1 MKEELE
7 EVEEKEEGDTFTAK
21 EKKAFENL
29 RHDYKRAKSA
39 KTTIDKLIV
48 EWNDLYY
55 GKVSKTSDDNKSKM
69 VMKEIAKQ
77 IEWQKP
83 NIMEPFTATS
93 NPIRT
98 RSIKDS
104 HIGKVLEK
112 YTNYQFTEEFDRE
125 TFMDQLTDVLLRE
138 GTVWIKVGWELEEEE
153 VVERNAE
160 MSMDEVMA
168 RSENG
173 EQPQSIS
180 ANKDGTFKV
189 VYRSVKNIKNKP
201 TAEVCRNEHIFP
213 DPSARTDKDCRFIIH
228 RDYKTLS
235 EMKAT
240 GWYSEEVL
248 EKLGEHDASTRED
261 TGLGSARDSD
271 ALDYGLDVTYQPKDK
286 ATRKIAIM
294 QYWGFYDLNGDGIA
308 EPILAEWAERES
320 IDLRIE
326 KNPMP
331 SKNIP
336 FFRDVYSARPFSLWG
351 NALAFFIG
359 DNQKAKTGIV
369 RGIFDNM
376 SMANNGQKFVERGA
390 LDYINFKRMRNGER
404 HIIVNK
410 KDAIHDGSYNELP
423 SAIFNT
429 LQMLNSETEQLSGV
443 SSGGPALSIDGAS
456 QDKDNQMTMS
466 QKKMSSIVRGV
477 SSLMSKVFY
486 EWILMAKVFLDN
498 EQIEEM
504 FVGSEMEAYNAFK
517 NAQHCSVK
525 MSVGTE
531 VNRNIRINQLNL
543 LLQQSQALGEMAP
556 KDSYSTLVAE
566 MYELFDM
573 YDEAQKLRDY
583 KPEPTK
589 MEVEQ
594 HQMAMLTQQL
604 QVQKLQV
611 EIENL
616 RTEGRLNVAK
626 AQLAQADG
634 ISTMQYKE
642 AQTAEKYAKVDSHKM
657 DNALKPAEAIRKQV
671 ETESKLNEKEKP
683 I

>member
-1 MKEELE
+1 MKEEE
-7 EVEEKEEGDTFTAK
+7 EIKEEGEVFSTK
-21 EKKAFENL
+21 EKKAFEDL
-29 RHDYKRAKSA
+29 RHDYKKAKNAKS
-39 KTTIDKLIV
+39 TIDKLIV

-55 GKVSKTSDDNKSKM
+55 GKTKKDSNDNKSKM

-83 NIMEPFTATS
+83 NIMEPFTGTS

-98 RSIKDS
+98 NSIKS
-104 HIGKVLEK
+104 SSIGRVLEK
-112 YTNYQFTEEFDRE
+112 YTNYQFTQEFDRE

-138 GTVWIKVGWELEEEE
+138 GTVWVKTGWELEEEE
-153 VVERNAE
+153 VVERIP
-160 MSMDEVMA
+160 SMTMEDVML
-168 RSENG
+168 RTSNG

-180 ANKDGTFKV
+180 SNEDGTFKV
-189 VYRSVKNIKNKP
+189 IYRSVKNIKNKP
-201 TAEVCRNEHIFP
+201 TTEVCRNEHIFP

-228 RDYKTLS
+228 RDFKTLS

-240 GWYSEEVL
+240 GWYDEEVL
-248 EKLGEHDASTRED
+248 DKLGGSDATARED
-261 TGLGSARDSD
+261 TNLGSARDAD
-271 ALDYGLDVTYQPKDK
+271 ALDYGVDVTYQPIDK

-308 EPILAEWAERES
+308 EPILAEWAEKES

-331 SKNIP
+331 SKRIP

-423 SAIFNT
+423 AAVFNT
-429 LQMLNSETEQLSGV
+429 LQMINSETEQLSGV

-477 SSLMSKVFY
+477 SSLMSKIFY
-486 EWILMAKVFLDN
+486 EWILMAKTFLDN

-504 FVGSEMEAYNAFK
+504 FSGSELEAYDAFK
-517 NAQHCSVK
+517 NAQHCKVK

-556 KDSYSTLVAE
+556 KDSYSTLVGE

-573 YDEAQKLRDY
+573 YEEAQKLRDY
-583 KPEPTK
+583 KPEPS
-589 MEVEQ
+589 EIEIQQ
-594 HQMAMLTQQL
+594 HQMAMQMQQL
-604 QVQKLQV
+604 QMQKLQV
-611 EIENL
+611 EIQNL
-616 RTEGRLNVAK
+616 QSEGQLNIAK

-634 ISTMQYKE
+634 VSTMQYKE
-642 AQTAEKYAKVDSHKM
+642 AQTVEKYAKANSHKM
-657 DNALKPAEAIRKQV
+657 DDALKPAEAMRKQV

>member
-1 MKEELE
+1 MKEEI
-7 EVEEKEEGDTFTAK
+7 EKEEGEVFTEK
-21 EKKAFENL
+21 EKKAFVNL

-39 KTTIDKLIV
+39 KTTIDKLMV

-55 GKVSKTSDDNKSKM
+55 GKVKKDTTDNKSKM

-93 NPIRT
+93 NPIRIN
-98 RSIKDS
+98 SIKS
-104 HIGKVLEK
+104 SNIGRVLEK
-112 YTNYQFTEEFDRE
+112 YTNYQFTQEFDRE

-138 GTVWIKVGWELEEEE
+138 GTVWVKTGWELEEEE
-153 VVERNAE
+153 VVERIP
-160 MSMDEVMA
+160 SMTMEDVML
-168 RSENG
+168 RTSNG

-180 ANKDGTFKV
+180 SNEDGTFKV
-189 VYRSVKNIKNKP
+189 IYRSVKNIKNKP
-201 TAEVCRNEHIFP
+201 TTEVCRNEHIFP

-228 RDYKTLS
+228 RDFKTLS

-240 GWYSEEVL
+240 GWYDEEVL
-248 EKLGEHDASTRED
+248 DKLGGSDATARED
-261 TGLGSARDSD
+261 TNLGSARDAD
-271 ALDYGLDVTYQPKDK
+271 ALDYGVDVTYQPIDK

-308 EPILAEWAERES
+308 EPILAEWAEKES

-331 SKNIP
+331 SKRIP

-423 SAIFNT
+423 TAVFNT
-429 LQMLNSETEQLSGV
+429 LQMINSETEQLSGV

-477 SSLMSKVFY
+477 SGLMSKVFY
-486 EWILMAKVFLDN
+486 EWILMAKVFIDN

-504 FVGSEMEAYNAFK
+504 FSGSELEAYDAFK
-517 NAQHCSVK
+517 NAQHCKIK

-556 KDSYSTLVAE
+556 KDSYSTLVGE

-573 YDEAQKLRDY
+573 YEEAQKLRDY
-583 KPEPTK
+583 KPEPSE
-589 MEVEQ
+589 MEMQQ
-594 HQMAMLTQQL
+594 HQMAMQMQQL
-604 QVQKLQV
+604 QMQKLQV
-611 EIENL
+611 EIQNL
-616 RTEGRLNVAK
+616 QSEGQLNIAK

-634 ISTMQYKE
+634 MSTMQYKE

>member
-1 MKEELE
+1 MKEEI
-7 EVEEKEEGDTFTAK
+7 EKEEGEVFTEK
-21 EKKAFENL
+21 EKKAFVNL

-39 KTTIDKLIV
+39 KTTIDKLMV

-55 GKVSKTSDDNKSKM
+55 GKVKKDTTDNKSKM

-93 NPIRT
+93 NPIRIN
-98 RSIKDS
+98 SIKS
-104 HIGKVLEK
+104 SNIGRVLEK
-112 YTNYQFTEEFDRE
+112 YTNYQFTQEFDRE

-138 GTVWIKVGWELEEEE
+138 GTVWVKTGWELEEEE
-153 VVERNAE
+153 VVERIP
-160 MSMDEVMA
+160 SMTMEDVML
-168 RSENG
+168 RTSNG

-180 ANKDGTFKV
+180 SNEDGTFKV
-189 VYRSVKNIKNKP
+189 IYRSVKNIKNKP
-201 TAEVCRNEHIFP
+201 TTEVCRNEHIFP

-228 RDYKTLS
+228 RDFKTLS

-240 GWYSEEVL
+240 GWYDEEVL
-248 EKLGEHDASTRED
+248 DKLGDSDATAREN
-261 TGLGSARDSD
+261 TNLGSARDAD
-271 ALDYGLDVTYQPKDK
+271 ALDYGVDVTYQPIDK

-308 EPILAEWAERES
+308 EPILAEWAEKES

-331 SKNIP
+331 SKRIP

-423 SAIFNT
+423 TAVFNT
-429 LQMLNSETEQLSGV
+429 LQMINSETEQLSGV

-477 SSLMSKVFY
+477 SGLMSKVFY
-486 EWILMAKVFLDN
+486 EWILMAKVFIDN

-504 FVGSEMEAYNAFK
+504 FSGSELEAYDAFK
-517 NAQHCSVK
+517 NAQHCKIK

-556 KDSYSTLVAE
+556 KDSYSTLVGE

-573 YDEAQKLRDY
+573 YEEAQKLRDY
-583 KPEPTK
+583 KPEPSE
-589 MEVEQ
+589 MEMQQ
-594 HQMAMLTQQL
+594 HQMAMQMQQL
-604 QVQKLQV
+604 QMQKLQV
-611 EIENL
+611 EIQNL
-616 RTEGRLNVAK
+616 QSEGQLNIAK

>member
-1 MKEELE
+1 MKEEI
-7 EVEEKEEGDTFTAK
+7 EKEEGEVFTEK
-21 EKKAFENL
+21 EKKAFVNL

-39 KTTIDKLIV
+39 KTTIDKLMV

-55 GKVSKTSDDNKSKM
+55 GKVKKDTTDNKSKM

-93 NPIRT
+93 NPIRIN
-98 RSIKDS
+98 SIKS
-104 HIGKVLEK
+104 SNIGRVLEK
-112 YTNYQFTEEFDRE
+112 YTNYQFTQEFDRE

-138 GTVWIKVGWELEEEE
+138 GTVWVKTGWELEEEE
-153 VVERNAE
+153 VVERIP
-160 MSMDEVMA
+160 SMTMEDVML
-168 RSENG
+168 RTSNG

-180 ANKDGTFKV
+180 SNEDGTFKV
-189 VYRSVKNIKNKP
+189 IYRSVKNIKNKP
-201 TAEVCRNEHIFP
+201 TTEVCRNEHIFP

-228 RDYKTLS
+228 RDFKTLS

-240 GWYSEEVL
+240 GWYDEEVL
-248 EKLGEHDASTRED
+248 DKLGGSDATARED
-261 TGLGSARDSD
+261 TNLGSARDAD
-271 ALDYGLDVTYQPKDK
+271 ALDYGVDVTYQPIDK

-308 EPILAEWAERES
+308 EPILAEWAEKES

-331 SKNIP
+331 SKRIP

-423 SAIFNT
+423 AAVFNT
-429 LQMLNSETEQLSGV
+429 LQMINSETEQLSGV

-477 SSLMSKVFY
+477 SGLMSKVFY
-486 EWILMAKVFLDN
+486 EWILMAKVFIDN

-504 FVGSEMEAYNAFK
+504 FSGSELEAYDAFK
-517 NAQHCSVK
+517 NAQHCKIK

-556 KDSYSTLVAE
+556 KDSYSTLVGE

-573 YDEAQKLRDY
+573 YEEAQKLRDY
-583 KPEPTK
+583 KPEPSE
-589 MEVEQ
+589 MEMQQ
-594 HQMAMLTQQL
+594 HQMAMQMQQL
-604 QVQKLQV
+604 QMQKLQV
-611 EIENL
+611 EIQNL
-616 RTEGRLNVAK
+616 QSEGQLNIAK

-634 ISTMQYKE
+634 MSTMQYKE